1 VTGRRAVFLD
11 RDGVLNAAVVID
23 GRPHPPA
30 AVGALELLPL
40 VDDACRR
47 LSQAGLLLIGVTNQ
61 PDVARGQV
69 PLESV
74 EAINRWLVDRLG
86 LEAMLTCL
94 HDDADGC
101 DCRKPRPGLL
111 LGAAP
116 RWSIDL
122 GASVMV
128 GDRWRDIEAGRRA
141 GCRTVF
147 VDHGY
152 AERRPTAPDRV
163 VAGLAEAVD
172 WILQGSP
179 AVGAGT

>member
-1 VTGRRAVFLD
+1 M
-11 RDGVLNAAVVID
+11 
-23 GRPHPPA
+23 
-30 AVGALELLPL
+30 
-40 VDDACRR
+40 
-47 LSQAGLLLIGVTNQ
+47 
-61 PDVARGQV
+61 
-69 PLESV
+69 